1 MAVDYTE
8 NVLQAIEIIADK
20 KLRDTSFDKT
30 IQATVVDASKA
41 KDGIYTVFNGG
52 TNFIAYSSETGYKKN
67 DSVMVTI
74 PEGNYDNQKIIISK
88 SVKNDK
94 GDDSPLIYHSP
105 LNNFINVSNNVITE
119 DTSISLLANKTC
131 SWDITE
137 DNFLNSLKDSNKN
150 KPIFIAQQ
158 DIEAN
163 AGYTHIGL
171 RADFSTTLGVYDV
184 ISGNYGL
191 ALVVEFAQDI
201 NEIQEDSNRDNIDL
215 KKAKVFLLDSN
226 SFFGNIYNSSIGHTQ
241 EILLDISEYASNPI
255 IRITLYPYQRNNFKT
270 INNENVNDKYSTNE
284 PDNIF
289 IKNCYI
295 GLGIIS
301 DSFVADRAQ
310 LYTINT
316 NIYSST
322 DSEKNITLS
331 WLHKDS
337 EQNIATAIYEDNFPE
352 EYEINWYRYTLGKPK
367 PDNFV
372 GAHWEKYQ
380 NGEDWLSN
388 LKNKM
393 TRIFIPRQ
401 NYQREMVK
409 VVISKNNVKI
419 AETPILELT
428 NQQKVPDPNT
438 AELLRKQAGAL
449 AIKIRDDGEQGN
461 YYVYNK
467 TGHLMDSADKTR
479 TLQAVYD
486 ENQSIINY
494 KNPLDLE
501 GCTSITWRFPL
512 EGMIIPIIDMDDGKL
527 IEINQEFL
535 ENNNSISDSNIT
547 IELEESN
554 SVKMITISSS
564 KKESLSIDSHLTS
577 IKYKL
582 KSNLLHPGTRSYV
595 YLQIV
600 KNNVIYTASTAMLF
614 STFGTSGSGYTIS
627 IEWNNDINYPVF
639 NVAKENEQLTGRI
652 ILRDSNQQIVSLEST
667 NQYVGT
673 WHLLSNSSEGKN
685 YFLDSPVIT
694 GDQITI
700 EKNNNALLDNT
711 TMNQL
716 YILKIVLENFGDYKL
731 TAYFPVALKYEENGI
746 KIQSYEGPT
755 TIRYASDGTID
766 FYNGICKLNCSGPRF
781 ISLGYSWKTIS
792 NSLTIE
798 NSIFPKFDQDE
809 NKILP
814 CPIYYSDTETAL
826 FGIQYRRKR
835 FGASDTP
842 LWTQPIY
849 IYRDNYPSTTLN
861 EWDGKDI
868 KLNSEEGII
877 IAHGFAAGKKDKD
890 NTFSGVVL
898 GDWSLTDSEGA
909 LTKNTGIYG
918 FYQNKMSYA
927 FKDNGTAFIGSDAAG
942 RINFD
947 GNEGT
952 IESADFSLEEQTGF
966 QIDLTNEA
974 LYLFGNKNS
983 LNLDSVYSITLNS
996 SPKEKNTPIFQIGR
1010 MLNIN
1015 TEINNMVDS
1024 LKEEY
1029 KISINNVKT
1038 SYMEIYNKIKEYKI
1052 FYNDL
1057 KKLDE
1062 GEICLKLE
1070 KQGNNFISFKDYITN
1085 LEKINILDEEQ
1096 IQLPSII
1103 FDLYKFGTSEDYYS
1117 SQSLEEDYKSYS
1129 FNDTEGQ
1136 IWKNLQETNPRQKTT
1151 PITFLTD
1158 TCMMDI
1164 IDFYIKEIYQ
1174 RYKTK
1179 DTLNDKSSFI
1189 DEIKNTY
1196 SNLVN
1201 QYNFPGQTVGAAKK
1215 EVIPTEVLD
1224 HQSSPLQKGWYF
1236 LEIIFGEKNQN
1247 NSLTLWGKPVKDT
1260 LGNNI
1265 LYYQTSPI
1273 ALYPGREKITGL
1285 TGFQLNNNNNK
1296 RIFLQVD
1303 NLSSKTGL
1311 RSVGNFRPFTI
1322 LFSEEATQ
1330 LDFKGDNNKGSFYW
1344 IPDEVNFKKGFC
1356 ALRSF
1361 LYQEYLSLQEFLFAK
1376 LPLLNLNIA
1385 NVESVINKIND
1396 LKKEGSKLTN
1406 NNIYSYN
1413 YSYAIIGNGK
1423 SISYDD
1429 INLLLLKT
1437 EDIFESSSF
1446 DQPQSEIQFISS
1458 DWENNLISIS
1468 PTGGYLTSM
1477 HYRPTV
1483 LNMNENLLPTDNQ
1496 MPSSV
1501 YIGNTYGMKGFII
1514 DLTNDKIVLG
1524 NNSAIVGYQSG
1535 SWYNDPQP
1543 LREFSISTGA
1553 DFGLLDSNG
1562 VEFIYDNKNFIV
1574 AKQNRKI
1581 VFKVDWFGNITCS
1594 GNITCKELEQK
1605 TNP

>member
-8 NVLQAIEIIADK
+8 NVLQAIEIITDK

-94 GDDSPLIYHSP
+94 GGDSPLIYHSP

-137 DNFLNSLKDSNKN
+137 DNFLNSLKASNKN

-241 EILLDISEYASNPI
+241 EVLLDISEYASNPI
-255 IRITLYPYQRNNFKT
+255 TKISLYPYQRNNFKT

-393 TRIFIPRQ
+393 TRTFIPRQ

-428 NQQKVPDPNT
+428 NQQEVPDPNT

-527 IEINQEFL
+527 IKINQEFL

-614 STFGTSGSGYTIS
+614 STFDTSGSGYTIS

-868 KLNSEEGII
+868 KLNSEEGTIV
-877 IAHGFAAGKKDKD
+877 AHGFAAGKKDKD

-898 GDWSLTDSEGA
+898 GDWSLTDSDSS
-909 LTKNTGIYG
+909 LTTNTGIYG

-952 IESADFSLEEQTGF
+952 IESADFNLEEQTGF

-974 LYLFGNKNS
+974 LYLFGNKDS

-1015 TEINNMVDS
+1015 KEINNTVDG

-1029 KISINNVKT
+1029 KSSIDNIKT
-1038 SYMEIYNKIKEYKI
+1038 SYMEIYDKIKEYKN
-1052 FYNDL
+1052 FDNYLASLEKD
-1057 KKLDE
+1057 K
-1062 GEICLKLE
+1062 ICLKSE
-1070 KQGNNFISFKDYITN
+1070 KQNNDFISFTEYITN
-1085 LEKINILDEEQ
+1085 LEKINILKEEQ
-1096 IQLPSII
+1096 IQLPSIV
-1103 FDLYKFGTSEDYYS
+1103 FDLYKFGTSKEVYYGNSFPENDYN
-1117 SQSLEEDYKSYS
+1117 SYS

-1136 IWKNLQETNPRQKTT
+1136 IWKDLQETGSRQKTD
-1151 PITFLTD
+1151 PITFLTNNCI
-1158 TCMMDI
+1158 TNI

-1179 DTLNDKSSFI
+1179 IVPNDNLLFI
-1189 DEIKNTY
+1189 DEIKNAY
-1196 SNLVN
+1196 PDLVN
-1201 QYNFPGQTVGAAKK
+1201 QYDFPGGITSSQTRKR
-1215 EVIPTEVLD
+1215 EYIPTELLD
-1224 HQSSPLQKGWYF
+1224 HQSSVLQDNHYY
-1236 LEIIFGEKNQN
+1236 LEIIFDNNEN
-1247 NSLTLWGKPVKDT
+1247 NSLILEGKPVKDQ
-1260 LGNNI
+1260 LGNNV
-1265 LYYQTSPI
+1265 LYYKTSPI
-1273 ALYPGREKITGL
+1273 AFYPGREKITKL
-1285 TGFQLNNNNNK
+1285 TGFQYNNNNK
-1296 RIFLQVD
+1296 KIFLYVD
-1303 NLSSKTGL
+1303 NITVKTGL
-1311 RSVGNFRPFTI
+1311 NGVGNFRPFTI
-1322 LFSEEATQ
+1322 LFSKEATQ
-1330 LDFKGDNNKGSFYW
+1330 LDFKGINNKGSFYW
-1344 IPDEVNFKKGFC
+1344 IPDEINLKKGFF

-1361 LYQEYLSLQEFLFAK
+1361 LCQEYLSLQEFLFTK

-1385 NVESVINKIND
+1385 NVKSVINKIND
-1396 LKKEGSKLTN
+1396 LKKEGEKLTDN
-1406 NNIYSYN
+1406 DTYSYN
-1413 YSYAIIGNGK
+1413 YFYTIIGNNK
-1423 SISYDD
+1423 SMSYND
-1429 INLLLLKT
+1429 INLLLLRNE
-1437 EDIFESSSF
+1437 EDIFKYDSF
-1446 DQPQSEIQFISS
+1446 DQPESEIQFISS

-1477 HYRPTV
+1477 HYRPTII
-1483 LNMNENLLPTDNQ
+1483 NTNENLLPTDNQ

-1535 SWYNDPQP
+1535 SWHNDPSP

-1553 DFGLLDSNG
+1553 DFGLSDSNG
-1562 VEFIYDNKNFIV
+1562 VEFIHDNKNFIV
-1574 AKQNRKI
+1574 AKQNQKVI
-1581 VFKVDWFGNITCS
+1581 FKVDWFGNVY
-1594 GNITCKELEQK
+1594 CKTINTQ
-1605 TNP
+1605 